1 MILLLVAGSILTAG
15 CIGQDSVQPAMVQE
29 EAYSPSY
36 YAKGVSGESYEA
48 ASDSVAR
55 SAMAPVPTPGAVP
68 EPGSE
73 TEQKI
78 IRTADIRLEVVN
90 VSASARDVQE
100 VALQYEGMVQS
111 SSVYAGSQNRYSGTV
126 VIRVPAERFDPVLAT
141 IHGMGKV
148 LSSSV
153 SARDVTEEYVDL
165 TAQRNALANQLIQYN
180 RLLTKG
186 ENVSE
191 ILEVQREI
199 ERVQV
204 ELDRIDGRMRYL
216 DSRTSYSTITVNL
229 AEPTQVKPPEG
240 YSFPSVIN
248 DAITGFIET
257 VVWLFVF
264 IFTLL
269 PLIILGGVVYWVWKR
284 TVKKRETKQEKNEES
299 DT

>member
-1 MILLLVAGSILTAG
+1 MILLLVVGSILTAG

-29 EAYSPSY
+29 EVYAPSY
-36 YAKGVSGESYEA
+36 YAKGISGESYEA
-48 ASDSVAR
+48 ASDSLAR
-55 SAMAPVPTPGAVP
+55 SGMAPAPTPGAAPVP
-68 EPGSE
+68 GD

-100 VALQYEGMVQS
+100 VAVRYEGMVQS

-126 VIRVPAERFDPVLAT
+126 VIRVPAERFDPVLEI

-153 SARDVTEEYVDL
+153 SATDVTEEYVDL
-165 TAQRNALANQLIQYN
+165 VAQRNALANQLIQYN

-216 DSRTSYSTITVNL
+216 DSRTSYSTITINL
-229 AEPTQVKPPEG
+229 EEPTQVKPPSG

-284 TVKKRETKQEKNEES
+284 TTQKRETKQEKNEES
-299 DT
+299 DTK

>member
-1 MILLLVAGSILTAG
+1 MILLLVLGSILTAG
-15 CIGQDSVQPAMVQE
+15 CIGHDSVQPAMVQE
-29 EAYSPSY
+29 ESYAPSY
-36 YAKGVSGESYEA
+36 YAKGISGETFEA
-48 ASDSVAR
+48 ASDSIAR
-55 SAMAPVPTPGAVP
+55 NAMAPVPTPEAP
-68 EPGSE
+68 PGVGSD

-100 VALQYEGMVQS
+100 VAVRYKGMVQS
-111 SSVYAGSQNRYSGTV
+111 SSVYVGSQNRYSGTV
-126 VIRVPAERFDPVLAT
+126 VIRVPAERFDPVLEI

-165 TAQRNALANQLIQYN
+165 VAQRNALANQLVQYN
-180 RLLTKG
+180 RLLSKG

-229 AEPTQVKPPEG
+229 AEPTQVKPPSG

-248 DAITGFIET
+248 DAITGFIDT
-257 VVWLFVF
+257 IVWLFVF

-269 PLIILGGVVYWVWKR
+269 PLIILGGLVYWVWKR
-284 TVKKRETKQEKNEES
+284 KAEKKNIKEKNEEP